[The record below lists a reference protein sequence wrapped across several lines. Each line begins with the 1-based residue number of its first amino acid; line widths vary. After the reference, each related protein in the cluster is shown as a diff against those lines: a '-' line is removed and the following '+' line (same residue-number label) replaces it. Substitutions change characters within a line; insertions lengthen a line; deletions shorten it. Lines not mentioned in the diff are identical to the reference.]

1 MNWIS
6 IYESLLIHNKVEPF
20 LKRKVTGDENW
31 VAYDN
36 VNKKWSRSKHGKKAQ
51 TVIQP
56 GLKDRKIFLC
66 F

>member
-20 LKRKVTGDENW
+20 LKRKVTGDENG
-31 VAYDN
+31 V
-36 VNKKWSRSKHGKKAQ
+36 AQ